1 MEKSLSRLLIDLSVK
16 ISRSD
21 GRVHLATVKSVDSA
35 KSTVMVEWNERNIC
49 RGKEVDVT
57 ELCALNP
64 ELLDHIKT
72 FTDQTADPPAP
83 APEKKYEDR
92 LRSSRIPGPTSFA
105 SRMQTRQTCMF
116 KPPAPVVAPVST
128 SESSRALLETVG
140 PDLPSSSVL
149 ANSELHNQ
157 QPKKNKA
164 KLVQSLSS
172 ARRAAEDND
181 EAERM
186 PPPSTAR
193 GRRKSV
199 AAQELNKGSKR
210 LSCLVKTPDTQVKK
224 GKFGESFQPNLK
236 FHDMIRDFRD
246 TMEITP
252 ITSSSDIE
260 PHRITVCVRKRPLN
274 KQEIIKKEID
284 VVSVPGRGTV
294 LVHEPKQKVDLTKY
308 LDNQVFHFDYSFNEA
323 TTNEL
328 VYKFT
333 AKPLVCSI
341 FEGGMATCFA
351 YGQTGSGKTHT
362 MGGDFTGKQQN
373 SAKGIYAL
381 AAQDVFALLDQGR
394 YSDLDLSAHV
404 SFFEIYNGKVFD
416 LLNKKAKL
424 RVLEDDRQQV
434 QIVGLEEVYVSK
446 ADEVIKLIQLGSA
459 CRTSGQTSANA
470 NSSRSHAILQIGL
483 RRNDRAATLHGKF
496 SLVDLAGN
504 ERGTDV
510 SSNDRST
517 LVETAEINRSL
528 LALKECIRS
537 LGMNS
542 DHIPFRQCTLTK
554 VLRDSFI
561 GEKSRT
567 CMIAMVSPGM
577 ASCEYTMNT
586 LRYADRAKEL
596 KASSK
601 ANEAAKAQELL
612 NSSTEEESV
621 EDPTAFEAISQVE
634 ELHKKVYSQY
644 QILTFVSPL
653 VFQRGGELFDAM
665 GQTSYSIEAA
675 LPDLVD
681 HANRLREVVQALQS
695 AVEQEK
701 MSRQLY

>member
-1 MEKSLSRLLIDLSVK
+1 MEKSLSRLLIELSVK

-21 GRVHLATVKSVDSA
+21 GRVHMATVKSVDAVRSR
-35 KSTVMVEWNERNIC
+35 VMVEWNERNIC
-49 RGKEVDVT
+49 RGKELEMT

-72 FTDQTADPPAP
+72 FTNQTADPPAP
-83 APEKKYEDR
+83 APEKKYEGR
-92 LRSSRIPGPTSFA
+92 LRSSRIPGPTSPFIQAVTQAEESVA
-105 SRMQTRQTCMF
+105 SRMQTRQTCTF
-116 KPPAPVVAPVST
+116 QAPAPVVAPVST
-128 SESSRALLETVG
+128 SESSRAILETVG

-149 ANSELHNQ
+149 ANSVLPNQ
-157 QPKKNKA
+157 QSKKNDA
-164 KLVQSLSS
+164 KLSQSQTS
-172 ARRAAEDND
+172 ARKAAEENN

-186 PPPSTAR
+186 PPPSTAK

-199 AAQELNKGSKR
+199 APQELNKGSKR
-210 LSCLVKTPDTQVKK
+210 LSCFVKAPDLQAKR
-224 GKFGESFQPNLK
+224 GKFGEALQPNLK
-236 FHDMIRDFRD
+236 FHDMIRDFRE
-246 TMEITP
+246 TLEITP
-252 ITSSSDIE
+252 ITTSSDIE

-274 KQEIIKKEID
+274 KQEVIKKEID
-284 VVSVPGRGTV
+284 VVSVPGRGAV

-323 TTNEL
+323 TTNDL

-333 AKPLVCSI
+333 AKPLVRSI

-381 AAQDVFALLDQGR
+381 AAQDVFTLLDQGR
-394 YSDLDLSAHV
+394 YANLDLSAHV
-404 SFFEIYNGKVFD
+404 SFFEIYNGKVYD

-424 RVLEDDRQQV
+424 RVLEDDRQV
-434 QIVGLEEVYVSK
+434 NLTAFPFLLS
-446 ADEVIKLIQLGSA
+446 DCLS
-459 CRTSGQTSANA
+459 RTSGQTSANA
-470 NSSRSHAILQIGL
+470 NSSRSHAILQIVL

-586 LRYADRAKEL
+586 LRY
-596 KASSK
+596 
-601 ANEAAKAQELL
+601 
-612 NSSTEEESV
+612 ESV
-621 EDPTAFEAISQVE
+621 EDPTEPISLVG
-634 ELHKKVYSQY
+634 ELQEKVYSQ
-644 QILTFVSPL
+644 
-653 VFQRGGELFDAM
+653 FQTRGDAGVWLCRSLCLCGLLFLQRASELFNAM

-681 HANRLREVVQALQS
+681 HANHLLG
-695 AVEQEK
+695 
-701 MSRQLY
+701 LYKPQYFDRVLFFLFFCP